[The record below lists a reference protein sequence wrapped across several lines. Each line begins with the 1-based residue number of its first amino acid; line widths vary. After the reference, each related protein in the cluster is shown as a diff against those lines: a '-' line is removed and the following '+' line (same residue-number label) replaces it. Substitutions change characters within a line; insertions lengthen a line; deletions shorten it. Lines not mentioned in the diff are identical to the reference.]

1 MYPFYDVLL
10 VPLYIFAL
18 LLCLFVQMLQQS
30 TLESIG
36 VAPNIFSLILG
47 TFCYFANHVYNI
59 IFDTDRCGGAEIS
72 ICICSGLTFPLIIS
86 M

>member
-10 VPLYIFAL
+10 VPLYIFAF

-30 TLESIG
+30 TLEPIG

-47 TFCYFANHVYNI
+47 IRIVIFCYFFLLYIARFLIQIDAV
-59 IFDTDRCGGAEIS
+59 
-72 ICICSGLTFPLIIS
+72 GLKLACAHDLGSHFH
-86 M
+86 